1 MGQTKQREGEDE
13 LKMKSE
19 QNHFKW
25 MGAEDH
31 FLVLESDK
39 YRIIRG
45 KKNLSKD
52 YEQKNRNSRASGSS

>member
-1 MGQTKQREGEDE
+1 MEKEKRSDTLLLEEKNLKSVEWFMGQTKQREGEDE

-31 FLVLESDK
+31 FLVLESM
-39 YRIIRG
+39 I
-45 KKNLSKD
+45 NT
-52 YEQKNRNSRASGSS
+52 E